1 MARKAERV
9 LSGSL
14 RWGVSGECDNEEQ
27 MGVLLGAMT
36 VLGCTNM
43 AWAPIRPER
52 VRGEAAADKN
62 PNMVA
67 GAKKAAAT
75 RKRKKGDRR
84 KPAEAVGAE
93 FLAAHHGDFTASQ
106 INSAFE
112 RAGYASTRAY
122 SLLNRWIKAG
132 SVKRTGTGTYQNLSR
147 KAA

>member
-43 AWAPIRPER
+43 AWAPIKPEQ
-52 VRGEAAADKN
+52 VRGEGAAKN
-62 PNMVA
+62 PKSVA
-67 GAKKAAAT
+67 AGRKGGLARARRAK
-75 RKRKKGDRR
+75 GRR
-84 KPAEAVGAE
+84 KPAEAVGAQ
-93 FLAAHHGDFTASQ
+93 FLAAHHGSFTAAQ
-106 INSAFE
+106 INAAFE

-132 SVKRTGTGTYQNLSR
+132 SVKRTDKGAYQNLSR